1 MSDTIIKVEN
11 LSKRYRIGLQ
21 EKKAETFAQQIWNNI
36 KAPVENFKRIKSLG
50 SFEEESDSIHW
61 ALKDVSFEVKQ
72 GEVLG
77 IIGKNGAGKSTL
89 LKILSKITEPTSGRI
104 EMNGRV
110 AALLEVGTGFHPE
123 LTGRENI
130 YMNGTILG
138 MTKKEIDRKLDEI
151 IDFSGVEKYVDT
163 PVKFYSSGMRVR
175 LGFSVAAHL
184 EPEIL
189 IIDEVLAVG
198 DFEFQKKCLGKME
211 EVAGGGRTVL
221 FVSHNMGAVKELCH
235 NALIL
240 EEGEVVK
247 YGSSESMV
255 AQYYKRNHVSE
266 GIKPKIDDYH
276 LRSIKDSEVIINGI
290 ELKEFGEKIPVISMH
305 SDIELTISIDSKVEF
320 KGANFNFRLGN
331 EEGLNIGGSFS
342 LDDSFKVD
350 LNLGRNVFLVFL
362 KDLQLTPGKYL
373 ITFGVNQ
380 SVHTLAWDVIK
391 DYPIFEI
398 ENNNQFI
405 FFENRK
411 WGINH
416 FKVDWKKLNSERMT
430 YGN

>member
-21 EKKAETFAQQIWNNI
+21 EKKADTFAQQLWNNF
-36 KAPVENFKRIKSLG
+36 KAPFENFKRIKSLG
-50 SFEEESDSIHW
+50 SFDKGDASVHW

-104 EMNGRV
+104 EMYGRV

-138 MTKKEIDRKLDEI
+138 MTKREIDSKLDEI
-151 IDFSGVEKYVDT
+151 IDFSGVEKYIDT

-198 DFEFQKKCLGKME
+198 DYEFQQKCLGKME
-211 EVAGGGRTVL
+211 DVSQKEGRTVL
-221 FVSHNMGAVKELCH
+221 FVSHNIQAISTLTRSTIILQNGQMVFGGKTDQGINTYLGLQKTKSIGFLNKSSQGVISVAV
-235 NALIL
+235 NT
-240 EEGEVVK
+240 
-247 YGSSESMV
+247 SEPNNIH
-255 AQYYKRNHVSE
+255 RFN
-266 GIKPKIDDYH
+266 
-276 LRSIKDSEVIINGI
+276 
-290 ELKEFGEKIPVISMH
+290 KEFSIEITVRLSQNILIPAISYQVFDAFENSIFHELFLGSEHNLDLSTNQLKIIS
-305 SDIELTISIDSKVEF
+305 
-320 KGANFNFRLGN
+320 
-331 EEGLNIGGSFS
+331 
-342 LDDSFKVD
+342 
-350 LNLGRNVFLVFL
+350 
-362 KDLQLTPGKYL
+362 
-373 ITFGVNQ
+373 
-380 SVHTLAWDVIK
+380 
-391 DYPIFEI
+391 EI
-398 ENNNQFI
+398 ENLRLYPGEYFLKVHYADNFSKTKLDTVNEI
-405 FFENRK
+405 C
-411 WGINH
+411 H
-416 FKVDWKKLNSERMT
+416 FKVEVMGELRDYYWQPNAAKYVEKGRWKIA
-430 YGN
+430 

>member
-21 EKKAETFAQQIWNNI
+21 EKKADTFAQQLWNNF

-50 SFEEESDSIHW
+50 KFGEENESVHW

-104 EMNGRV
+104 ELHGRV

-151 IDFSGVEKYVDT
+151 IDFSGVEKYIDT

-198 DFEFQKKCLGKME
+198 DYEFQQRCLGKME
-211 EVAGGGRTVL
+211 DVSQKEGRTVL
-221 FVSHNMGAVKELCH
+221 FVSHNIQAISTLTRSTIILQNGGLVFDGKTENGITTYMGLQKARSFGFINNSSKGVVSV
-235 NALIL
+235 
-240 EEGEVVK
+240 VVK
-247 YGSSESMV
+247 TSEPNNIQRFDGKFSV
-255 AQYYKRNHVSE
+255 EIIVS
-266 GIKPKIDDYH
+266 
-276 LRSIKDSEVIINGI
+276 LANNVIIPAISYQVFDEFENSI
-290 ELKEFGEKIPVISMH
+290 FHELFLGSEHNLDKSSNQLKIIS
-305 SDIELTISIDSKVEF
+305 
-320 KGANFNFRLGN
+320 
-331 EEGLNIGGSFS
+331 
-342 LDDSFKVD
+342 
-350 LNLGRNVFLVFL
+350 
-362 KDLQLTPGKYL
+362 
-373 ITFGVNQ
+373 
-380 SVHTLAWDVIK
+380 
-391 DYPIFEI
+391 EI
-398 ENNNQFI
+398 ENLRLYPGEYFLKVHYADKFSKTKLDTVNEI
-405 FFENRK
+405 C
-411 WGINH
+411 H
-416 FKVDWKKLNSERMT
+416 FKVEVMGELRDYYWQPGAAKYVEKGKWKIA
-430 YGN
+430 

>member
-21 EKKAETFAQQIWNNI
+21 EKKADTFAQQIWNNFR
-36 KAPVENFKRIKSLG
+36 APIDNFKRIKSLG
-50 SFEEESDSIHW
+50 TFQEEEESVHW

-123 LTGRENI
+123 LTGLENI

-151 IDFSGVEKYVDT
+151 IDFSGVEKYIDT

-198 DFEFQKKCLGKME
+198 DYEFQQKCLGKME
-211 EVAGGGRTVL
+211 DVSQKEGRTVL
-221 FVSHNMGAVKELCH
+221 FVSHNLASIENLC
-235 NALIL
+235 
-240 EEGEVVK
+240 
-247 YGSSESMV
+247 S
-255 AQYYKRNHVSE
+255 
-266 GIKPKIDDYH
+266 
-276 LRSIKDSEVIINGI
+276 RSILLDKGEILMNGSASNVINSYTKSTTDLIKHVKKINGI
-290 ELKEFGEKIPVISMH
+290 EMNFTINRDERVVSGKSFHLEIRLKSDLYKNHCYIAVGVNSNSGQRIFTFQNFIQDGRFFELKKNEMKIIEIYQKMLILAPGQYKLVVTIYENNFRLAEFGEISTFSVQE
-305 SDIELTISIDSKVEF
+305 SDFYKTGKMLDPSFQGKVLPLVKWEF
-320 KGANFNFRLGN
+320 
-331 EEGLNIGGSFS
+331 
-342 LDDSFKVD
+342 
-350 LNLGRNVFLVFL
+350 
-362 KDLQLTPGKYL
+362 
-373 ITFGVNQ
+373 
-380 SVHTLAWDVIK
+380 
-391 DYPIFEI
+391 
-398 ENNNQFI
+398 
-405 FFENRK
+405 
-411 WGINH
+411 
-416 FKVDWKKLNSERMT
+416 
-430 YGN
+430 